1 MNSFFAGSV
10 HRVEKEEEPPLP
22 VHLHQKVVNSELSKE
37 TDNKLEKARKVVAA
51 KQKKLKRLESKVRYN
66 PTTQMYNICPAR

>member
-1 MNSFFAGSV
+1 MSKKKKN
-10 HRVEKEEEPPLP
+10 HRYP

-51 KQKKLKRLESKVRYN
+51 EQKKLKRLESKVRYN